1 MKTKERKTLSKQS
14 RYWRKKRKQMRIN
27 DSKMFSFRI
36 KEFTVLKPEKSDTDA
51 QWKTFRTSREKKKCS
66 QRSMYL
72 CWKRYYFAFHWH
84 LRRLNRKVCCRMNEI
99 PKSNKRPRWNKFTN
113 KKKSQANKSTFNQRI
128 FSSIMVLAIW
138 KFQLLLLLLWFAICV
153 RASACNYTCKLK
165 WIAKRKCGKHYI
177 HRLT

>member
-1 MKTKERKTLSKQS
+1 MLYSTEVIILMSFCLGTFSTHCFNWRFSNDRKWRRRKEKLLANKGNVEE
-14 RYWRKKRKQMRIN
+14 KKQMRIN

-36 KEFTVLKPEKSDTDA
+36 KEFTVLKREESDTDA

-84 LRRLNRKVCCRMNEI
+84 LRRLNQKECCRMNGI

-113 KKKSQANKSTFNQRI
+113 KKTQANKIIFNQRI
-128 FSSIMVLAIW
+128 FSSIMALAIW
-138 KFQLLLLLLWFAICV
+138 KF
-153 RASACNYTCKLK
+153 
-165 WIAKRKCGKHYI
+165 
-177 HRLT
+177 